1 MSQSFPTREQMQKRS
16 ASLSRRLMS
25 QSFPTPEQ
33 IQKRSARLSRRR
45 AIILIG
51 LYVLFMV
58 HLIHWWI
65 AGRTVSPAELNETMF
80 TIEEGVVTIGT
91 ILLGLIMVSVLIF
104 GRFFCSWGCH
114 ILALEDFASWILG
127 KFGIRPKPVRSRLL
141 PLAAL
146 AALLYMFVWPTV
158 IRLYE
163 GRAWP
168 GLRVLTDEQGLGS
181 FTTEQFTRNLPGP
194 LMTTVTFLVVG
205 GAIVWLMG
213 SRGFCR
219 YVCPYG
225 ALFAGLDRLSP
236 AGIQLVGDCDGC
248 GKCTPACTSH
258 IRVHH
263 EIQVHGRVV
272 TPGCMKD
279 LDCVMSCPRDALKF
293 GYSKPPLLS
302 SFDNFTKPDVSWAWT
317 WSQEIL
323 GVFVC
328 LGTLLATRQLYGE
341 IPFLLAITLGVIAA
355 WGAVTTLK
363 LCTDANLR
371 VGRFKLK
378 FHGQFNPESIGW
390 VFVVS
395 VAFCLILHSGW
406 IRWHEHNG
414 QKQWALVQSGD
425 FTSIDEVEYHL
436 QTVIAYGLWRPP
448 YADRTLSELYL
459 GLHEYQLAIPH
470 LERLVEIWPDD
481 IKRRDALI
489 DAKNRALR
497 GK

>member
-1 MSQSFPTREQMQKRS
+1 
-16 ASLSRRLMS
+16 
-25 QSFPTPEQ
+25 
-33 IQKRSARLSRRR
+33 
-45 AIILIG
+45 
-51 LYVLFMV
+51 
-58 HLIHWWI
+58 
-65 AGRTVSPAELNETMF
+65 
-80 TIEEGVVTIGT
+80 
-91 ILLGLIMVSVLIF
+91 
-104 GRFFCSWGCH
+104 
-114 ILALEDFASWILG
+114 
-127 KFGIRPKPVRSRLL
+127 
-141 PLAAL
+141 
-146 AALLYMFVWPTV
+146 
-158 IRLYE
+158 
-163 GRAWP
+163 
-168 GLRVLTDEQGLGS
+168 
-181 FTTEQFTRNLPGP
+181 
-194 LMTTVTFLVVG
+194 
-205 GAIVWLMG
+205 
-213 SRGFCR
+213 
-219 YVCPYG
+219 
-225 ALFAGLDRLSP
+225 
-236 AGIQLVGDCDGC
+236 
-248 GKCTPACTSH
+248 
-258 IRVHH
+258 
-263 EIQVHGRVV
+263 
-272 TPGCMKD
+272 MKD